1 MKRSI
6 TLLLSVLVMTLA
18 GCSKKSFIDD
28 TEFALYY
35 KSIKPF
41 TLGQEAVSKPS
52 YIGETPEDFQIYSI
66 MHNLNLYYSPKI
78 DGELE
83 ADDTFYIDPATGD
96 FKIQKTSDLKP
107 GTYKVSIRCKSGG
120 KSYQFPDAIV
130 IEISK

>member
-6 TLLLSVLVMTLA
+6 TLLLSVLILA
-18 GCSKKSFIDD
+18 LTGCTKKSFIDD

-41 TLGQEAVSKPS
+41 TIGQEAVSKPS
-52 YIGETPEDFQIYSI
+52 YIGEIPEDFQIYSI

-78 DGELE
+78 DGDLE
-83 ADDTFYIDPATGD
+83 EDDTFYINPQTGD
-96 FKIQKTSDLKP
+96 FKIQKSSSLKP
-107 GTYKVSIRCKSGG
+107 GTYKVSIQCKAGE
-120 KSYQFPDAIV
+120 KTYQFPDAIV

>member
-1 MKRSI
+1 MRRSI
-6 TLLLSVLVMTLA
+6 ILLLSVLLLGLT
-18 GCSKKSFIDD
+18 GCTKKSFIDD

-35 KSIKPF
+35 KSINPF

-107 GTYKVSIRCKSGG
+107 GTYKVCIRCKSGG

>member
-6 TLLLSVLVMTLA
+6 TLLLSVLILA
-18 GCSKKSFIDD
+18 LTGCTKKSFIDD

-41 TLGQEAVSKPS
+41 TIGQEAVSKPS

-78 DGELE
+78 DGALE
-83 ADDTFYIDPATGD
+83 EDDTFYINPQTGD
-96 FKIQKTSDLKP
+96 FKIQKSSSLKP
-107 GTYKVSIRCKSGG
+107 GTYKVSIQCKAGG
-120 KSYQFPDAIV
+120 KTYQFPDAIV

>member
-6 TLLLSVLVMTLA
+6 TLLLSVLILA
-18 GCSKKSFIDD
+18 LTGCTKKSFIDD

-41 TLGQEAVSKPS
+41 TIGQEAVSKPS

-83 ADDTFYIDPATGD
+83 EDDTFYINPQTGD
-96 FKIQKTSDLKP
+96 FKIQKSSSLKP
-107 GTYKVSIRCKSGG
+107 GIYKVSIQCKAGG
-120 KSYQFPDAIV
+120 KTYQFPDAIV

>member
-6 TLLLSVLVMTLA
+6 TLLLSVLILA
-18 GCSKKSFIDD
+18 LTGCTKKSFIDD

-41 TLGQEAVSKPS
+41 TIGQEAVSKPS
-52 YIGETPEDFQIYSI
+52 YIGEIPEDFQIYSI

-78 DGELE
+78 DGDLE
-83 ADDTFYIDPATGD
+83 EDDTFYINPQTGD
-96 FKIQKTSDLKP
+96 FKIQKSSSLKP
-107 GTYKVSIRCKSGG
+107 GTYKVSIQCKAGE
-120 KSYQFPDAIV
+120 KTYQVPDAIV

>member
-6 TLLLSVLVMTLA
+6 ILLLSVLLLGLT
-18 GCSKKSFIDD
+18 GCTKKSFIDD

-35 KSIKPF
+35 KSINPF

-52 YIGETPEDFQIYSI
+52 YIGETPEAFQIYSI

-83 ADDTFYIDPATGD
+83 ADDTFYINPQTGD
-96 FKIQKTSDLKP
+96 FKIQKTSGLKP
-107 GTYKVSIRCKSGG
+107 GTYKVSIQCKAGG
-120 KSYQFPDAIV
+120 KTYQFPDAIV